1 MYYKV
6 SMSSQK
12 IFNYQFSTKINYQNY
27 FVNQTNQKAYDLT
40 MLDELN
46 QNIIL
51 FGPKK
56 SGKSHLASLWK
67 NKNKAIMYNNN
78 ISEIIEEKSNVVV
91 DDCLGTSSEENLFHL
106 INHCKLNNL
115 KIYFTSSI
123 NINTYNF
130 KLIDLFSR
138 LREFLYL
145 EIKYPDDEMCKML
158 MVKLFS
164 DKQIIIKNKEI
175 FDFIFKRLNRTYL
188 DIYMFVEKLD
198 MLSLEKKR
206 QLTIPLIKEII

>member
-1 MYYKV
+1 
-6 SMSSQK
+6 MSYQK
-12 IFNYQFSTKINYQNY
+12 FFNFQFTPKKDTQNY

-40 MLDELN
+40 ILHEFN
-46 QNIIL
+46 QNIML

-56 SGKSHLASLWK
+56 SGKSHLASLWGKK
-67 NKNKAIMYNNN
+67 NNAIIYNNN
-78 ISEIIEEKSNVVV
+78 FSRIIDAKRNVVV
-91 DDCLGTSSEENLFHL
+91 DDFLGISSEENLFHL

-130 KLIDLFSR
+130 KFKDLYSR

-145 EIKYPDDEMCKML
+145 EIKSPDDEMCKML
-158 MVKLFS
+158 MIKLFS

-175 FDFIFKRLNRTYL
+175 FDFIFKRLSRTYF
-188 DIYMFVEKLD
+188 DIYIFIEKLD
-198 MLSLEKKR
+198 RLSLEKKR